1 MFPEPL
7 AALRYGMAS
16 LDLSSV
22 ADHNLALRERLG
34 GWGPTEMDEGTLLVV
49 PSITFPT
56 AELRKIIGIQYY
68 EERMLCLL
76 LLLKHPRLRVVYVS
90 SLPID
95 PFIVD
100 YYLSFLPDPQSAR
113 DRLELIAVG
122 DDEPRALTYKLLD
135 DPEVMESILVA
146 VGDPSQT
153 CTLVFNVTAAEQEMC
168 RRLGVALY
176 GPHADLISLGSK
188 SGSRR
193 MAREAGVP
201 VLEGT
206 EDLNS
211 LEEIESA
218 IASLR
223 ERRPEAGA
231 AVIKLNN
238 GFSGQGNAIIELD
251 QVRSPLTATE
261 TLFCAVEESWQSY
274 MPKLEADGAIVEE
287 LTRGT
292 GTVSPSVQLRI
303 LPDGSSEV
311 VSTHDQILG
320 GPDDQVYLGCRFP
333 ASESYRAAIQEHG
346 LRVAEVL
353 AARDVVGSFGI
364 DFVVVPRRRKPIVYL
379 SEINLRLGG
388 TTHPYLMTRLTT
400 GGEYDPRSGDLMV
413 GGRPRLY
420 VSTDNLKSKAYTG
433 LEPREVVEALEEA
446 GLAFDRESRTGVTL
460 HLLGALRE
468 HGKLGIVCISD
479 TASGAEELELRTVEA
494 LVRLVKA

>member
-1 MFPEPL
+1 MSPQPL

-16 LDLSSV
+16 LDLRSV

-34 GWGPTEMDEGTLLVV
+34 GCGPTEMEEGTLLVV
-49 PSITFPT
+49 PSITFPA
-56 AELRKIIGIQYY
+56 AELRKIVGIQFY

-76 LLLKHPRLRVVYVS
+76 LLLKHPRLRVVYVT

-95 PFIVD
+95 SFIVD
-100 YYLSFLPDPQSAR
+100 YYLSFLPNPQSAR

-135 DPEVMESILVA
+135 HPEVMESILAA
-146 VGDPSQT
+146 VRDPSET
-153 CTLVFNVTAAEQEMC
+153 CTLVFNVTSAEQEMC

-176 GPHADLISLGSK
+176 GPHADLIPLGSK

-193 MAREAGVP
+193 IAREAGVP

-206 EDLNS
+206 EDLSS
-211 LEEIESA
+211 LKEIENA

-231 AVIKLNN
+231 VVIKLNN
-238 GFSGQGNAIIELD
+238 GFSGQGNAIIELN

-261 TLFCAVEESWQSY
+261 TLFCAVEESWESY
-274 MPKLEADGAIVEE
+274 MPKVEADGAIVEE

-346 LRVAEVL
+346 LRVAEIL
-353 AARDVVGSFGI
+353 ATRGVVGSFGI
-364 DFVVVPRRRKPIVYL
+364 DFVVVPRRREPRVYL

-388 TTHPYLMTRLTT
+388 TTHPYLMTRLAT

-413 GGRPRLY
+413 DGRPRLY

-433 LEPREVVEALEEA
+433 LEPQEVVEALEEA

-479 TASGAEELELRTVEA
+479 TASGAEELELRTVET

>member
-34 GWGPTEMDEGTLLVV
+34 GWGPTEMEEGTLLVV

-433 LEPREVVEALEEA
+433 LEPPEVVEALEEA